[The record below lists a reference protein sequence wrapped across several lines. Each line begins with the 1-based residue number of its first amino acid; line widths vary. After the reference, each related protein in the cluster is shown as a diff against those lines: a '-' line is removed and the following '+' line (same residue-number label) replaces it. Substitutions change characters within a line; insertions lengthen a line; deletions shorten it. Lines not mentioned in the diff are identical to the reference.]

1 MAAKLDPAELKKGKS
16 QSYKDCPMSLLCL
29 LASQSRIEDYDTDV
43 DFVWRHSI
51 DHQTNERID
60 FWFLVGVYEKA
71 DYFYSGWPFQN
82 GSLPRSLDFPKE
94 KALFSHPQNDQKPS
108 CLDSQEAF
116 FSSPV
121 LKVISSEWFAYLNSS
136 ALDMQFPNR

>member
-60 FWFLVGVYEKA
+60 FDSSLEFMKKLIISIL
-71 DYFYSGWPFQN
+71 DDPFKMV
-82 GSLPRSLDFPKE
+82 R
-94 KALFSHPQNDQKPS
+94 
-108 CLDSQEAF
+108 
-116 FSSPV
+116 
-121 LKVISSEWFAYLNSS
+121 YLG
-136 ALDMQFPNR
+136 A